1 MFNTAKDDDEA
12 KKPGHIQNAR
22 LWDTEETK
30 TNIRDL
36 EEKSRPGLM
45 QMNKEEEERAMKKRT
60 EKKTKS
66 KTSYMSR

>member
-1 MFNTAKDDDEA
+1 
-12 KKPGHIQNAR
+12 
-22 LWDTEETK
+22 
-30 TNIRDL
+30 
-36 EEKSRPGLM
+36 M